1 MFRVATFLASFRD
14 LLTDLNIDSFD
25 RPIGKGLDAVSPGIA
40 HAPALAV
47 DRSICGLRR
56 FLSVRNDL

>member
-1 MFRVATFLASFRD
+1 MFRLATFLASFRD

-47 DRSICGLRR
+47 DRSISGLAVSC
-56 FLSVRNDL
+56 L